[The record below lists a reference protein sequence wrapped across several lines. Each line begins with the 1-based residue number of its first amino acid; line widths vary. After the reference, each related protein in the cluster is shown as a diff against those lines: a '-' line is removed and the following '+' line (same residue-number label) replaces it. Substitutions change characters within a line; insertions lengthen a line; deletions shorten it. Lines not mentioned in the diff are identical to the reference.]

1 MKYTATKRTV
11 SYGGSTYVVLDKAWG
26 FKPGELVNITAER
39 ADDSGVGPE
48 EGD

>member
-11 SYGGSTYVVLDKAWG
+11 AYGGSTYVVLDKAWG
-26 FKPGELVNITAER
+26 FKPGELVNITAEH
-39 ADDSGVGPE
+39 ADDAGSDSE